1 MHRLLLSILLI
12 AGFCGLAAIPYA
24 KVWSTETLFPSS
36 TPFATFSKT
45 PVPFF
50 YEWFQHDEIK
60 PDILPTQ
67 ITSKDVDDTLQPQA
81 VNGTVS
87 EQPIDTEDDSKHSD
101 RHLYGLYVPAGETD
115 EHTLVRR
122 SNVLVKQGVFRGT
135 IQMDCRIA
143 PMVRKNAGYYQNC
156 LRGAR
161 GNYKLVTYTNG
172 PNEDSPYPEA
182 RKNRYNSGVST
193 GWATPC
199 NARPFCQISYDRW
212 LDDLNN
218 PVYNEEVGLQTD
230 ELADGD
236 HEDRTLQQPV
246 AYVAVGSGLFEMHG
260 QREQQCRFMI
270 DIAPDTASI
279 KGGSGERPC
288 SQQLSLTGNQEIDD
302 RYSPRYHLMC
312 RVIQ

>member
-45 PVPFF
+45 PVLFF

-81 VNGTVS
+81 VNWTVS

-122 SNVLVKQGVFRGT
+122 SNVLVKRGVFRGT

-143 PMVRKNAGYYQNC
+143 PMVCKNAGYYQNC

-172 PNEDSPYPEA
+172 PNEDSPYPEV

-199 NARPFCQISYDRW
+199 NARPFCQMSYDRW

-218 PVYNEEVGLQTD
+218 PVYNEEVGLQRD
-230 ELADGD
+230 EWPMAIMKTGRFNNQSPTSPLAQVSLRCMDNVNNTRW
-236 HEDRTLQQPV
+236 E
-246 AYVAVGSGLFEMHG
+246 SGL
-260 QREQQCRFMI
+260 
-270 DIAPDTASI
+270 PWSI
-279 KGGSGERPC
+279 
-288 SQQLSLTGNQEIDD
+288 
-302 RYSPRYHLMC
+302 
-312 RVIQ
+312 